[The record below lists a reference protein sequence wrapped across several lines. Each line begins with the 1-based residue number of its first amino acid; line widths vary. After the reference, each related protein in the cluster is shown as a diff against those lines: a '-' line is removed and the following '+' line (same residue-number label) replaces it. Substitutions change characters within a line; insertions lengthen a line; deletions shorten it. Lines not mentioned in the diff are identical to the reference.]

1 MPPVPRH
8 LCRRRTCVDGWR
20 PECIRLRTAKLSLG
34 IQNEPVVPYQVR
46 YAWTQSK
53 STYIYKSIE
62 HITFF
67 SKGMLIQWVP
77 FGKVWYRRQ
86 SSLASKTL
94 VNELHT
100 AIVWGVAIAAPGCN
114 FIQFLQVF
122 PEGVGLAGFVAS
134 HDTKWAFAKQTS
146 KQQSLP
152 SSSKVT
158 QTLAAKA
165 AAKNTGGESCN
176 TSLIGSFTHTHICQ
190 RGRSNQ
196 RKQRPTTN
204 TLDAQAT
211 SRRVHQV
218 EVATHRCPASG
229 ACHLRCEDPNS
240 SCGRSIACRTWAVA
254 LQAGSQ
260 QPWRKVKNK
269 TETNGLIC
277 TAYANQRVG
286 CSIYSS
292 CRVCRSLWARVR
304 N

>member
-1 MPPVPRH
+1 M
-8 LCRRRTCVDGWR
+8 DGWR

-53 STYIYKSIE
+53 STYIYKSVE

-176 TSLIGSFTHTHICQ
+176 TSLIGSFTHTH
-190 RGRSNQ
+190 
-196 RKQRPTTN
+196 
-204 TLDAQAT
+204 
-211 SRRVHQV
+211 
-218 EVATHRCPASG
+218 THLSKR
-229 ACHLRCEDPNS
+229 
-240 SCGRSIACRTWAVA
+240 A
-254 LQAGSQ
+254 LQPTETTSNDQHSGRPSHKPSSPPGGGGNPPMPCKRRMSSSVRGSQ
-260 QPWRKVKNK
+260 
-269 TETNGLIC
+269 
-277 TAYANQRVG
+277 
-286 CSIYSS
+286 
-292 CRVCRSLWARVR
+292 
-304 N
+304 